1 MKRTTMANREKS
13 QIYKNVDAEVNKLL
27 KDDQESQLARS
38 RNKQKFFYL
47 DAVEQKKDPTKMGT
61 DSHTTLIPTLQTVM
75 MIKDVLG
82 VILILSGLATLMSFF
97 FVSKQKRSTVLAVQ
111 TAQGDQTIGMLSM
124 TPESRTVLVFN
135 PILCISIVSV
145 LVGCWMLGSMRFDPI
160 KNIFI
165 KEITL
170 SYSARIMY
178 YQVIVQSTF
187 IVLTVMPLAGV
198 VNVYELA
205 FSAALTWAEFLMYL
219 HSDVVNI
226 IALNNW
232 ELVDTARN
240 PVAGNPMMT
249 LMRTYPKQP
258 PFFVFNYE
266 PLIGAISMHTFI
278 YIIMMIHLI
287 QSMSSLQCD
296 TNPFFNT
303 VVILTTFLQFMIP
316 LTKLLQMVR
325 NRYLQWF
332 TVYKF
337 TVVAIEI
344 IQVVNM
350 VLIQVFLVLGSRK

>member
-1 MKRTTMANREKS
+1 
-13 QIYKNVDAEVNKLL
+13 
-27 KDDQESQLARS
+27 
-38 RNKQKFFYL
+38 
-47 DAVEQKKDPTKMGT
+47 
-61 DSHTTLIPTLQTVM
+61 
-75 MIKDVLG
+75 
-82 VILILSGLATLMSFF
+82 
-97 FVSKQKRSTVLAVQ
+97 
-111 TAQGDQTIGMLSM
+111 
-124 TPESRTVLVFN
+124 
-135 PILCISIVSV
+135 VSV